1 MDLMLDSFYNPQ
13 VLKQLYPAKAVS
25 KDVKDKRLSTHF
37 EFISRLLA
45 KRATSLASFFLLP
58 PLRYAPI
65 LDPTWEFAGRQQMLY
80 DWQAILYL
88 EACNLAGKHVEGLSS
103 LAFLDSS
110 YCRLSYLLNEKGVL
124 KKDDGDQIK
133 TLLRHAL
140 MHLGDTACIESTH
153 SSAKDSMRDARS
165 NFKSRV
171 SKYYHCIASKVLS
184 SRKTSHVTISEVE
197 MATAKVKDMPSV
209 VEETHPNN
217 HKLNRQFQ
225 GLMKWKSGDHYWRAT
240 TASSLFDQ
248 VVALEWLLGEGGKI
262 GQNNPSP
269 TVSCL
274 CGPPGS
280 VIAKVNC
287 VNACVVLAQS
297 SYGFVGW
304 KLEVAEEAGV
314 MGQWAAYRPIK
325 RQSAICFFHICDLG
339 AWVNVPVVP
348 QTKQDH
354 GALVLLQ
361 TGDAENLCVC
371 RVKQGLTLTVAQ
383 AKACVEWFGK
393 ELHVGRFHNSLCE
406 THANISNKQLQKATM
421 FFWNIQQLLNL
432 LFSSKRSF
440 RNNFLQKKQL

>member
-1 MDLMLDSFYNPQ
+1 MKSLNSLSVLGPVVKLARWFSWFESDKFFQGENYCNKLLMMEGENRDPLKTVNFIKLETITDIEAKGKISEKAELQQLKIAHGTWALSPLLVNPTSLWQKKLLALGAAQTWLHHSRRAKYVLDPKQVCEYTIKKAQGGWKEELMDLMLDSFYNPQ

-110 YCRLSYLLNEKGVL
+110 YCRLSYLLNEEGVL

-184 SRKTSHVTISEVE
+184 SRKTSHVTISLRCLKKWCLRCRGADVQSLWLIHVE
-197 MATAKVKDMPSV
+197 CVCV
-209 VEETHPNN
+209 
-217 HKLNRQFQ
+217 Q
-225 GLMKWKSGDHYWRAT
+225 
-240 TASSLFDQ
+240 
-248 VVALEWLLGEGGKI
+248 
-262 GQNNPSP
+262 
-269 TVSCL
+269 CL
-274 CGPPGS
+274 S
-280 VIAKVNC
+280 HEN
-287 VNACVVLAQS
+287 
-297 SYGFVGW
+297 
-304 KLEVAEEAGV
+304 
-314 MGQWAAYRPIK
+314 
-325 RQSAICFFHICDLG
+325 
-339 AWVNVPVVP
+339 VNVF
-348 QTKQDH
+348 
-354 GALVLLQ
+354 
-361 TGDAENLCVC
+361 N
-371 RVKQGLTLTVAQ
+371 
-383 AKACVEWFGK
+383 
-393 ELHVGRFHNSLCE
+393 
-406 THANISNKQLQKATM
+406 
-421 FFWNIQQLLNL
+421 
-432 LFSSKRSF
+432 
-440 RNNFLQKKQL
+440 